1 MSEAAFESR
10 TFAKVAWRVVPLLF
24 LGYVVAFL
32 DRVNVGFAKLQ
43 MANDLQF
50 SDAVY
55 GFGAGIF
62 FIGYL
67 LFEVPSNLV
76 LRKVGARL
84 WMARIMITWGL
95 ISGCFMFTGTV
106 AWGPISAAFGC
117 TDAEFTFYVL
127 RFLLGVA
134 EAGFYP
140 GAILYLTYWFPGPRR
155 AQVIAWFMTAVAV
168 SNLLGSPISG
178 AILQFT
184 DGHSG
189 LRGWQWLFVIEAI
202 PSVLVGIAYIF
213 LMSDGPHK
221 AQWLTS
227 EERDLVTKRLD
238 EEETGKGGAHHGLGK
253 AFADPRLWILTLI
266 YFTGALPFYAV
277 AFWLPTLVQEVSG
290 GDYLTVGFV
299 SMIPWAFT
307 IVAQVLLARSSDRT
321 GERRGHTA
329 IGLTSMA
336 IGLTMLALIDN
347 NPTLSLAAM
356 TLIMAGSLSYATIF
370 WSLPTAFVSG
380 AAAAAAIAF
389 INSVGQLGGYLGPDL
404 VGRVRAANNG
414 DIDGLLLALAAGAVL
429 GVLLLLFAPLGKKR
443 GV

>member
-1 MSEAAFESR
+1 MSIESR
-10 TFAKVAWRVVPLLF
+10 TFAKVAWRIVPLLF

-43 MANDLQF
+43 MADDLAF

-55 GFGAGIF
+55 GFGAGVF

-95 ISGCFMFTGTV
+95 ISGCFMFTGAI
-106 AWGPISAAFGC
+106 AWGPISAAFGT
-117 TDAEFTFYVL
+117 TDAEFTFYLL

-140 GAILYLTYWFPGPRR
+140 GAILYLTYWFPGERR

-168 SNLLGSPISG
+168 SNLVGSPLSG
-178 AILQFT
+178 AILQFM
-184 DGHSG
+184 DGVSD
-189 LRGWQWLFVIEAI
+189 LRGWQWLFFLEAI
-202 PSVLVGIAYIF
+202 PSVLVGIAF
-213 LMSDGPHK
+213 LFWLSDGPHK
-221 AQWLTS
+221 AKWLS
-227 EERDLVTKRLD
+227 AEEREVVVKSL
-238 EEETGKGGAHHGLGK
+238 EAEETGKGGAHHGLGK
-253 AFADPRLWILTLI
+253 AFADPRLWILTLV

-290 GDYLTVGFV
+290 GDYFSVGLV

-329 IGLTSMA
+329 IGLAA
-336 IGLTMLALIDN
+336 IAAGLVMLAVVEN
-347 NPTLSLAAM
+347 QPALSLAGM

-370 WSLPTAFVSG
+370 WSLPTAFLSG

-389 INSVGQLGGYLGPDL
+389 INSVGQIGGFLGPDL
-404 VGRVRAANNG
+404 VGRARAAYNG
-414 DIDGLLLALAAGAVL
+414 DIDGLLYVLAVGAII
-429 GVLLLLFAPLGKKR
+429 GALLLLLAPLKKKQPA
-443 GV
+443 